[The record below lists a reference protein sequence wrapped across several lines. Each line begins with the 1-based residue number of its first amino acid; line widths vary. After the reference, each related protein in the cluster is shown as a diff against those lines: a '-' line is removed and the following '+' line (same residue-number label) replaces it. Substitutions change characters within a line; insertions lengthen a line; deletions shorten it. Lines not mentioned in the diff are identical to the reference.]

1 MKKIGII
8 GLGMMGRGIGI
19 NLLKA
24 GFPLSFLQR
33 SAKSSQDDV
42 IAQGAKP
49 LSSITEVTKSSDV
62 ILLCLTGSAQVEE
75 VIFGVDGVLAH
86 LLPGSIL
93 IDLSTAIPE
102 STLKVAQAIH
112 DAGGFY
118 LDSPMTRTP
127 KEALE
132 GRLNVLVG
140 GDPDLLEQCRPILK
154 CFTENI
160 VYAGPLSSGHRLKLI
175 HNFVALG
182 YASVLAEAAACANL
196 ANVDSRVLLQVLETG
211 AGNGA
216 ILNRM
221 KGFIQSG
228 DDASFQ
234 FTLENAV
241 KDLGYYSA
249 MVGELGAFSVAAD
262 ATQKIYEYAIQTENA
277 GATVPWLV
285 SALNKTR

>member
-1 MKKIGII
+1 MKRIGII

-33 SAKSSQDDV
+33 TVKISQEDV
-42 IAQGAKP
+42 ITQGGQP
-49 LSSITEVTKSSDV
+49 HSSISQITKASQV
-62 ILLCLTGSAQVEE
+62 ILLCLTGSTQVEE
-75 VIFGVDGVLAH
+75 VIFSPDGVLEN
-86 LLPGSIL
+86 LLPDSIV
-93 IDLSTAIPE
+93 IDLSTAIPK
-102 STLKVAQAIH
+102 STLTVAKAIQ

-118 LDSPMTRTP
+118 LDAPMTRTP

-140 GDPDLLEQCRPILK
+140 GDPALLEECRPILE

-182 YASVLAEAAACANL
+182 YAGVLAEAVACSKL
-196 ANVDSRVLLQVLETG
+196 ANVDSDVLIQVLDTG

-221 KGFIQSG
+221 KGFIETG
-228 DDASFQ
+228 DDSGFQ
-234 FTLENAV
+234 FSLGNAV
-241 KDLGYYSA
+241 KDLTYYKA
-249 MVGELGAFSVAAD
+249 MVSELEAFSMASD
-262 ATQKIYEYAIQTENA
+262 AIQSMYEFAVNKSGL
-277 GATVPWLV
+277 GATVPQLV
-285 SALNKTR
+285 KILKK